1 MKKILSGPVAF
12 VMYHLFFAAAIL
24 AVSVMGM
31 TLINYVFTALGI
43 VIAVIGIL
51 SFFVGLDFIFGIYD
65 SAGNE
70 YYATN
75 IKYKLILSFS
85 ILIIAFAV
93 ASIPEFFDVPEFL
106 VAVFIA
112 LLAWI
117 VGFKTSSENGRW
129 NYRLGDFS
137 LLLGKLVPISY
148 ILCVGILIISLAFS
162 FSPIVLIIF
171 SSIAAFI
178 HLMRMILV
186 LKDNPF

>member
-1 MKKILSGPVAF
+1 MFIKPIIYTFLGMKNSSSEYRSCI
-12 VMYHLFFAAAIL
+12 LFFSPL
-24 AVSVMGM
+24 
-31 TLINYVFTALGI
+31 
-43 VIAVIGIL
+43 
-51 SFFVGLDFIFGIYD
+51 
-65 SAGNE
+65 
-70 YYATN
+70 
-75 IKYKLILSFS
+75 LSFS

-129 NYRLGDFS
+129 HYRLGGFS
-137 LLLGKLVPISY
+137 LLLGKLVPSSY